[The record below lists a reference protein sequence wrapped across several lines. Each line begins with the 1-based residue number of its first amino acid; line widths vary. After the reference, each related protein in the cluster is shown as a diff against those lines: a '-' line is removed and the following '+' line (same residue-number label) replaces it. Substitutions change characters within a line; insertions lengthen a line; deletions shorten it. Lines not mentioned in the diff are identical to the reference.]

1 MRQRTLWALAASVLA
16 AACGGSNFT
25 SVSDAGGGGDGG
37 SSSSSGGSSGGS
49 GSGGSSGSGSGS
61 SSGSSSSS
69 SGGGVG
75 DSGPGGACD
84 GGLTSC
90 GGKCVDTGNDPQ
102 NCGGCGVVCN
112 TQCVAGVCSLIS
124 ADAGTPPKVGD
135 NACLAIDAT
144 NVYWGTGL
152 AAGSV
157 WKVPITGGAPVQ
169 LIGGQAA
176 PHGMAS
182 DGTTLFYGNQGTA
195 ATCTGTIESI
205 PIGGTTSTQIAMG
218 QCVPLDVAVDAKNV
232 YWTNSGDGSVWQSD
246 KTNPNPMKIAGG
258 NGASP
263 GYLRVDATSVYFTSA
278 SNGMGVVS
286 RVPIGGG
293 TVTAVTS
300 SVPSPGHIAIDAT
313 HAYFGSRGTTTAAIL
328 AVGLNGMGANPA
340 QTVTNLPALNGI
352 ETDGTHIWFAEATD
366 VQPYAA
372 NTGEIH
378 RVTVGGANDK
388 ILASKQ
394 NGPNCI
400 AVDATSVYWIE
411 TGGGMISKTGK

>member
-16 AACGGSNFT
+16 AACGGSNFA
-25 SVSDAGGGGDGG
+25 SVSDGGGGGDGG
-37 SSSSSGGSSGGS
+37 SSSSSGGS
-49 GSGGSSGSGSGS
+49 GS
-61 SSGSSSSS
+61 SSGR
-69 SGGGVG
+69 VG
-75 DSGPGGACD
+75 DSGLDAPVAACD

-90 GGKCVDTGNDPQ
+90 KGKCVDTGNDPQ

-112 TQCVAGVCSLIS
+112 TQCVAGVCALII

-152 AAGSV
+152 AGGSV
-157 WKVPITGGAPVQ
+157 WKVPITGGAPTQ
-169 LIGGQAA
+169 LVGGQAA

-182 DGTTLFYGNQGTA
+182 DGTTLFYGNQGTG
-195 ATCTGTIESI
+195 ATCTGSIESI
-205 PIGGTTSTQIAMG
+205 PIGGTTPAQIASG

-232 YWTNSGDGSVWQSD
+232 YWTDSGDGSVWQSD

-258 NGASP
+258 NGAAP

-278 SNGMGVVS
+278 VNGTGVVS

-293 TVTAVTS
+293 TVITVTS

-313 HAYFGSRGTTTAAIL
+313 HAYFGSRGMSTAAIL

-340 QTVTNLPALNGI
+340 QTVTNLPAINGI
-352 ETDGTHIWFAEATD
+352 ETDGTHIWFAEAID
-366 VQPYAA
+366 VQPYMA

-388 ILASKQ
+388 ILASMQ

-411 TGGGMISKTGK
+411 IGGGMIAKTSK